1 MEKTQKQQ
9 SCTSGCKESK
19 KPYAKPDVTKHGNVE
34 SLTQTPAAGPSC
46 PIIVRD

>member
-9 SCTSGCKESK
+9 QCDNGQSK
-19 KPYAKPDVTKHGNVE
+19 KPYVKPDVTRHGNVE

-46 PIIVRD
+46 PINLPD